1 MSWKC
6 DKCHRKFSDDEKPV
20 EVQGFKFCAPC
31 ISGESAEAVKE
42 NREKNKKIGKI
53 LMIVAAVIIAASI
66 AAGIVVF
73 KKMITVA
80 IVIWVVGLLLTMVLM
95 AIGERFA
102 KKK

>member
-6 DKCHRKFSDDEKPV
+6 DKCHRKFADDVKPT

-31 ISGESAEAVKE
+31 ISGESAQIVEE

-53 LMIVAAVIIAASI
+53 FMIIAAVVI
-66 AAGIVVF
+66 TAAIVIGIILF

-80 IVIWVVGLLLTMVLM
+80 ITIWVIGLLATMILM
-95 AIGERFA
+95 AIGERIS